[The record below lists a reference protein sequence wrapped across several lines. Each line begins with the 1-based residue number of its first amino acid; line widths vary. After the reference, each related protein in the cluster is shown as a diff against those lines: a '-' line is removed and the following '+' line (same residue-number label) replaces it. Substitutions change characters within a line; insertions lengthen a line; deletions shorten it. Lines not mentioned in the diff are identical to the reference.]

1 MELVLRKLLKRRIGG
16 MVNRLHCP
24 VWDSMRTL
32 LQAVLTLALV
42 ASGFATTL
50 ERLSVDEMI
59 QKSTSIVRGR
69 VIDVSTVQ
77 RGNLIYTV
85 YRLSIVER
93 LKGVSTASTTDVYV
107 PGGAINGYRQT
118 FAGSPVLGTGSDYVV
133 FIWTSP
139 RGINQLIGLGQGI
152 FEVKASASG
161 ESVLSRGPLDADVVD
176 STGRSVTD
184 QGVKLSLTNLRSRI
198 RQEAK

>member
-1 MELVLRKLLKRRIGG
+1 
-16 MVNRLHCP
+16 
-24 VWDSMRTL
+24 MRTL
-32 LQAVLTLALV
+32 LQAVLALALV

-69 VIDVSTVQ
+69 IIDVSMVQ

-107 PGGAINGYRQT
+107 PGGALNGYRQT
-118 FAGSPVLGTGSDYVV
+118 FAGSPVLGAGSEYVV

-139 RGINQLIGLGQGI
+139 RGINQLIGLGQGA
-152 FEVKASASG
+152 FEVKASATG
-161 ESVLSRGPLDADVVD
+161 ESVLSRGPLDSDMVD
-176 STGRSVTD
+176 SSGRSVTD
-184 QGVKLSLTNLRSRI
+184 LGAKLSLTNLRGRV
-198 RQEAK
+198 RQEAKR

>member
-1 MELVLRKLLKRRIGG
+1 
-16 MVNRLHCP
+16 MVTGLHYFL
-24 VWDSMRTL
+24 WDSMRTL
-32 LQAVLTLALV
+32 LQAVLALALV

-118 FAGSPVLGTGSDYVV
+118 FAGSPVLGTGSDFVV

-139 RGINQLIGLGQGI
+139 RGINQLIGLGQGL
-152 FEVKASASG
+152 FEVKAGGSG
-161 ESVLSRGPLDADVVD
+161 DAILSRGPLDAEMVD
-176 STGRSVTD
+176 STGRVVTD
-184 QGVKLSLTNLRSRI
+184 VGAKLTLSNLRGRV
-198 RQEAK
+198 RQEVK